1 MSPLVERRSG
11 YEWGVGRRLA
21 QGVLVARMH
30 SGGKG
35 RSGSSRPNVS
45 EAPVWSEQDKTMV
58 EGLIVELH
66 DAGHSNA
73 MIGTILR
80 DQHAVPNVK
89 LLLGKSVGAVLAES
103 GKTREVPEEL
113 MNMMRKAQGIIDH
126 LENNRKDL
134 HNSRQLTLIESKI
147 RRSARYYREKGMLSE
162 DWKYKRDQLRL
173 MVE

>member
-1 MSPLVERRSG
+1 VKPLLERRSG

-21 QGVLVARMH
+21 QGVHMARMH

-35 RSGSSRPNVS
+35 KSGSKRPDSS
-45 EAPVWSEQDKTMV
+45 EVPEWSEKDASMV
-58 EGLIVELH
+58 ESLIVEMH

-80 DQHAVPNVK
+80 DQHSVPSVK
-89 LLLGKSVGAVLAES
+89 LLLGKSVSDVLNEA
-103 GKTREVPEEL
+103 GKTRKVPEEL

-126 LENNRKDL
+126 LESNRKDL
-134 HNSRQLTLIESKI
+134 HNSRQLNLIESKI
-147 RRSARYYREKGMLSE
+147 RRSARYYKGNGMLDG
-162 DWKYKRDQLRL
+162 DWNYKRDQLRL

>member
-1 MSPLVERRSG
+1 MPLVERRSG

-21 QGVLVARMH
+21 QGVLMARMH

-35 RSGSSRPNVS
+35 RSGSKRPDVS
-45 EAPVWSEQDKTMV
+45 EAPAWSEQDKKLV

-66 DAGHSNA
+66 DAGNSNA

-80 DQHAVPNVK
+80 DQHAVPSVK
-89 LLLGKSVGAVLAES
+89 LLLGKTVGTVLSEN
-103 GKTREVPEEL
+103 GKSREVPEEL

-147 RRSARYYREKGMLSE
+147 RRSARYFRDNGMLSE
-162 DWKYKRDQLRL
+162 EWKYKRDQLRL

>member
-1 MSPLVERRSG
+1 MIPLVERRSG
-11 YEWGVGRRLA
+11 YEWAVGRRLA

-45 EAPVWSEQDKTMV
+45 EVPAWSEQDKTMV
-58 EGLIVELH
+58 ENLIVELH

-80 DQHAVPNVK
+80 DQHAVPSVK
-89 LLLGKSVGAVLAES
+89 ILLDKTVSTVLLEN
-103 GKTREVPEEL
+103 GKTRDVPEEL

-147 RRSARYYREKGMLSE
+147 RRSARYFRKKGMLSE
-162 DWKYKRDQLRL
+162 EWKYQRDQLRL